1 MSDTD
6 ICLVKQNA
14 LLKTPAIFKETW
26 PNMKA
31 ILFAD
36 KNTYPVAGEAVQA
49 LFEKHSIEHKVF
61 IFEDEEVIPA
71 DYEYVELVKKQLKH
85 NDYVP
90 VAIGS

>member
-1 MSDTD
+1 MNDTD

-36 KNTYPVAGEAVQA
+36 KNTYPVAGEA
-49 LFEKHSIEHKVF
+49 F
-61 IFEDEEVIPA
+61 
-71 DYEYVELVKKQLKH
+71 
-85 NDYVP
+85 
-90 VAIGS
+90 